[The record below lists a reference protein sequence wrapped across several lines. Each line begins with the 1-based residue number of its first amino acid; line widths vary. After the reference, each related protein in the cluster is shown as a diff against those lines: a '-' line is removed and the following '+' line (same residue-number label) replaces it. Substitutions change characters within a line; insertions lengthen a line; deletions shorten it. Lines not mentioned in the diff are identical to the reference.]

1 MNVKILGIACI
12 LFLSGCITDKDAGLN
27 PRVVQEAIVS
37 HYPAIQRCYSQSI
50 GPDGHTGVIK
60 ANFVIDKDGRAKGI
74 RLADESL
81 GTEKVYACLQA
92 EIKAISFPKPKGGV
106 EVVVA
111 YPFKF
116 EADKSLS
123 QAAILAV
130 LKNVNTTPCFD
141 EIASTN
147 GLKIKLTIGKSGRVQ
162 KTLMAFDN
170 TELKESSPCLAKVI
184 GRQKFP
190 KIGSKQFQSV
200 SLLIT
205 FQAELNPI
213 PNNQISKA
221 R

>member
-1 MNVKILGIACI
+1 M
-12 LFLSGCITDKDAGLN
+12 
-27 PRVVQEAIVS
+27 
-37 HYPAIQRCYSQSI
+37 
-50 GPDGHTGVIK
+50 
-60 ANFVIDKDGRAKGI
+60 
-74 RLADESL
+74 
-81 GTEKVYACLQA
+81 
-92 EIKAISFPKPKGGV
+92 
-106 EVVVA
+106 
-111 YPFKF
+111 
-116 EADKSLS
+116 
-123 QAAILAV
+123 
-130 LKNVNTTPCFD
+130 
-141 EIASTN
+141 
-147 GLKIKLTIGKSGRVQ
+147 Q

>member
-1 MNVKILGIACI
+1 MNVKILIIACV
-12 LFLSGCITDKDAGLN
+12 LFLSGCITDPNTGLN
-27 PRVVQEAIVS
+27 PRVVQDAIVS
-37 HYPAIQRCYSQSI
+37 HYPAIQKCYSQSI
-50 GPDGHTGVIK
+50 GADGHTGVIQ
-60 ANFVIDKDGRAKGI
+60 ANFVIDKEGHAKSI

-81 GTEKVYACLQA
+81 GTDKVYGCLQD

-106 EVVVA
+106 DVVVA

-130 LKNVNTTPCFD
+130 LKNVNAAQCFD

-147 GLKIKLTIGKSGRVQ
+147 GLKIKLTIGKLGRVQ

-184 GRQKFP
+184 GKQKFP

-205 FQAELNPI
+205 FEAEWNQGPNPRVS
-213 PNNQISKA
+213 QS